1 MELKRAGAEQARG
14 KRRMHVKRRVIGA
27 ILLGA
32 AWGRRRR
39 YNTGRRRSRTTR
51 RPATTPMAMRWPWTN
66 KGLVYVDRQDRPVLR
81 PFIYDNGPDFFQDGL
96 ARHVE
101 NGKMGFH
108 DEALKVVI
116 PARYDFAFP
125 FRDGRAKVGMDCV
138 QYPVGEHSSV
148 QCKSWEYIDRSGWRV
163 PPPR

>member
-1 MELKRAGAEQARG
+1 
-14 KRRMHVKRRVIGA
+14 MHVKRRVIGA

-32 AWGRRRR
+32 ALG
-39 YNTGRRRSRTTR
+39 
-51 RPATTPMAMRWPWTN
+51 PAQALQYWPAQEQDDAPPSYDAHGHALAVDEQ
-66 KGLVYVDRQDRPVLR
+66 GLVYVDRQDRPVLR

-116 PARYDFAFP
+116 PARYDFAF
-125 FRDGRAKVGMDCV
+125 
-138 QYPVGEHSSV
+138 
-148 QCKSWEYIDRSGWRV
+148 RSGTAG
-163 PPPR
+163 PRWGWTAFSTRSGNTPACSASPGST

>member
-1 MELKRAGAEQARG
+1 
-14 KRRMHVKRRVIGA
+14 MHVKRRVIGA

-32 AWGRRRR
+32 ALA
-39 YNTGRRRSRTTR
+39 
-51 RPATTPMAMRWPWTN
+51 PAQALQYWPAQEQDDAPPSYDVHGHTLAVDEQ
-66 KGLVYVDRQDRPVLR
+66 GLVYVDRQDRPVLR

-125 FRDGRAKVGMDCV
+125 FRDGRAQVGMDCV

-148 QCKSWEYIDRSGWRV
+148 QCKSWESIDKAGRRV
-163 PPPR
+163 EGKPAQKLSD